1 MRLTKN
7 GFGVLNFLY
16 IAMIKIGFLT
26 LLTVLGSL
34 HTLRGQTTTVIDSSY
49 IFSGYTEQ
57 LAQFRKMPILPKSII
72 FLGNSLTDA
81 GRWNDIL
88 PDLPVL
94 NRGISGDISYGVL
107 ARLDEI
113 IRHQPKKVF
122 LMIGVN
128 DLKRGI
134 PTQNIIENYSRI
146 VHEIKRT
153 SPKTKIYLNSILPIN
168 PDKLIESFKTVK
180 NSDIQILNEGLKQIS
195 QTEKG
200 VQFINLHTV
209 LADKNGYLRSEITPD
224 GIHLEVSA
232 YIELADY
239 LKKVKAL

>member
-1 MRLTKN
+1 MNKIK
-7 GFGVLNFLY
+7 FL
-16 IAMIKIGFLT
+16 ILITVFIGFRPLSAQIA
-26 LLTVLGSL
+26 VK
-34 HTLRGQTTTVIDSSY
+34 IDSNY

-57 LAQFRKMPILPKSII
+57 LAHFKKMPILPHAII
-72 FLGNSLTDA
+72 FVGNSLTDA

-88 PDLPVL
+88 PELPVL

-113 IRHQPKKVF
+113 TRHQPQKIF

-128 DLKRGI
+128 DLKRTV
-134 PTQNIIENYSRI
+134 PTKNIIDNYFRI
-146 VHEIKRT
+146 VREIKRA

-168 PDKLIESFKTVK
+168 PGKLIESFKTVT
-180 NSDIQILNEGLKQIS
+180 NSDIQILNEGLRRLA
-195 QTEKG
+195 QTEEK
-200 VQFINLHTV
+200 VKFIDLHT
-209 LADKNGYLRSEITPD
+209 AFTDKNGNLRSEITPD

-232 YIELADY
+232 YVELVNY